1 MNKHMILF
9 LLGKDRPGIVDELS
23 KLLFDQG
30 ANIEDSR
37 MAVLGGC
44 FCIMALFSF
53 PMQQLDGIKNGLKQL
68 EEKNRFQISLHETG
82 DLSTQSVSA
91 GLPLAVNLQAMDH
104 PGIVNSVVHVLHQY
118 NANILSLTTQV
129 INAPLSGAPLF
140 DLSLKA
146 SVPDDVPIAKV
157 KADISKIA
165 EEMNLDVDFRK

>member
-9 LLGKDRPGIVDELS
+9 LVGKDRPGIVDELS
-23 KLLFDQG
+23 RLLFDQG

-53 PMQQLDGIKNGLKQL
+53 PMERFDGIKNGLQYL
-68 EEKNRFQISLHETG
+68 EEKNQFQISLHESG
-82 DLSTQSVSA
+82 DPSSSPVQA
-91 GLPLAVNLQAMDH
+91 GLPFAVDVQAMDH
-104 PGIVNSVVHVLHQY
+104 PGIVNSVVHALHHH
-118 NANILSLTTQV
+118 NANILSLNTQV

-146 SVPDDVPIAKV
+146 SVPPDASIAKI